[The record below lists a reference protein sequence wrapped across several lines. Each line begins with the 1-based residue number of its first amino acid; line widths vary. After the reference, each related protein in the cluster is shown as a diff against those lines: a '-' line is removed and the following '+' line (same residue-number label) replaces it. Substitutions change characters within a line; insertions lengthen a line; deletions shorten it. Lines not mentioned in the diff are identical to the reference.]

1 MMDAVGGFFK
11 GLTDSL
17 GLIFFAFFG
26 GIIRTIYRPRSRN
39 LRAYFVSIMIS
50 VPLGVLAGMIGE
62 DMGLSPAV
70 DMGLAVLVGIISHD
84 MIEAVF
90 WTVDKVKSNRDS
102 IWSIVW
108 DRVTG
113 KVKGDNNG

>member
-11 GLTDSL
+11 GLTDSV

-26 GIIRTIYRPRSRN
+26 GVIRTIYRPRSRN
-39 LRAYFVSIMIS
+39 LRAYLVSVMIS
-50 VPLGVLAGMIGE
+50 VPLGVLAGMIGK
-62 DMGLSPAV
+62 DYGLSPSV

-84 MIEAVF
+84 LIEAVF

-102 IWSIVW
+102 LWSMVW
-108 DRVTG
+108 KRVTG
-113 KVKGDNNG
+113 KLEGGDNG